1 MAPEDFW
8 AFSVKQVDTHYVQQ
22 VVKKTISNLPVGDIL
37 IQVQFSSL
45 NYKDA
50 LSATGHSGVTKNYPH
65 IPGIDATGIVLE
77 DTSGQFHPGD
87 RVLVTGFDLG
97 VNTWGG
103 FAELIR
109 VPPDW
114 VLPLPAGLTPAE
126 SMILG
131 TAGLTAALCVEALLQ
146 HNIQPESGSVL
157 VTGATGG
164 VGSLAIALLAKLG
177 FEVVAVTGK
186 RDRHTYLTELGAT
199 RILSREQVN
208 DASSKPL
215 LTGQWAGVVDTVGG
229 NTLATAIRSAQY
241 GGCVTACGLVG
252 GVDLPLTVHP
262 FILRG
267 VRLIGIDSVNL
278 PLARRQQLWHKL
290 ATDWKLPNLTAIA
303 TTISLTDL
311 PVWIDRILA
320 GQVVGRV
327 LVHVAK

>member
-8 AFSVKQVDTHYVQQ
+8 AFSVKQVDTQYIQQ
-22 VVKKTISNLPVGDIL
+22 VVKKSISNLPVGDIL

-50 LSATGHSGVTKNYPH
+50 LSATGHYGVTKNYPH
-65 IPGIDATGIVLE
+65 IPGIDAAGIVLE

-109 VPPDW
+109 VPAAW

-146 HNIQPESGSVL
+146 HAIQPASGAIL

-164 VGSLAIALLAKLG
+164 VGSLAVALLAKLG

-186 RDRHTYLTELGAT
+186 RDRHAYLTELGAA

-208 DASSKPL
+208 DTSDKPL
-215 LTGQWAGVVDTVGG
+215 LKGQWAGVVDTVGG
-229 NTLATAIRSAQY
+229 NLLATAIRSTQY

-278 PLARRQQLWHKL
+278 PLAQRQQLWHRF
-290 ATDWKLPNLTAIA
+290 ATDWKLTNLEAIA
-303 TTISLTDL
+303 TTVTLTDL
-311 PVWIDRILA
+311 PVWIDRILK